1 MTGGGIRAV
10 RVVTQTVK
18 AKSDSLGI
26 TDLLL
31 ENLLEAA
38 GGVSSSVTDAIV
50 ATTETKEDDK
60 YADYLKPL
68 LGNALKY
75 LAKKTRKPGLKDF
88 ASAWNGHSYGES
100 LGRWAKNRI
109 LKG

>member
-1 MTGGGIRAV
+1 M
-10 RVVTQTVK
+10 TQTVK
-18 AKSDSLGI
+18 AKSDSVGL

-75 LAKKTRKPGLKDF
+75 LAKKTRKPGLKIF

-100 LGRWAKNRI
+100 LARMAKNRI
-109 LKG
+109 LSKG